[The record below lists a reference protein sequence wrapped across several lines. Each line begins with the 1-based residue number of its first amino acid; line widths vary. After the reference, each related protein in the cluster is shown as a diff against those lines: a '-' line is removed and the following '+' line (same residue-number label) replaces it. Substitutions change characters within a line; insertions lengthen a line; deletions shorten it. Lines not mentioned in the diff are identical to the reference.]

1 MAARNSNTALVKQL
15 QRLKSQQVV
24 EYENFDVRKK
34 VSVLFQFKEAADF
47 DDETIFALG
56 VNGLQGL
63 INANKRNFE
72 EFANDLFHIDS
83 QSVYRSQ
90 LTQDE
95 NEAIS
100 QRIRS
105 FLLRLC
111 PYFML
116 QAAMKCM
123 EWLIRRYSIHQFN
136 TDDVMV
142 CILPYHQTQQ
152 FVRVLQVLPIAHDR
166 SRWNWLKNNRA
177 QGVPL
182 SSIILQQRCLS
193 DLSILTLICRNLQD
207 SLKYNINAS
216 STVVVNFYTSTIVGL
231 LDSSHSDKMNEQF
244 MITLTPYLIKGLKSK
259 HNESI
264 AGTYIIITQMM
275 MKMTF
280 ENKFCTMLIDCV
292 TKHLSPSLQVEAIA
306 CITCICQSQNV
317 QTLSWRAFNA
327 LTSAPE
333 IVTSLQALSTA
344 HNIMPLLAPM
354 IDRLIAYCVSSH
366 SIHDKDDDDDDD
378 DTPDKELQRSN
389 NITINAYVTI
399 LQQLFQDI
407 QFQDNWIRK
416 ITNKLLKL
424 YCHQR
429 HILTD
434 DDEINVLKETVA
446 LILKSINSRYP
457 SVIDD
462 GIKDFIDQTQSK
474 NDSNDIDP
482 LSGRNSILWIEEMV
496 YLATAISK
504 YKVIPEC
511 DDRPLIVS
519 LYHPEAKIRSLAV
532 RHIQQNLLTQKVDTD
547 NKQFYYEALINRW
560 QDDDYTVVSSVLNI
574 GQNLTQIFDMQHLSE
589 MLINKCNELFLDE
602 NLLSQEVLQNI
613 LTIMLDRWFLEDLKD
628 FDTIFVAII
637 PHLIWLPKR
646 KAFSSKLIQKL
657 AKSLLVSKHPLLH
670 DIKSLISNK
679 TVKEALAADQGSKV
693 AKVNNA
699 ICKWLTSNLTQ
710 DNVQNFLDN
719 CRNQSQKFRSDTQRD
734 VFNSFIYCVCYQWV
748 KHWSIQQKQL
758 NSASI
763 NCLILYL
770 YEDLRLLASHRGHQL
785 QVEFDTGDGIE
796 NNDDAIVTSFFNTI
810 PIMIR
815 KCDSKRYKKSKS
827 MFLLRFLKA
836 LLGVLPSQNAE
847 VDWWKWTDEYQAKI
861 KLVDLIAYG
870 SGILFKL
877 KYQLYFRYLTKELLM
892 QRNSQSRLAIQF
904 LSHIW
909 SLNYCKQELS
919 NKDRSNFLN
928 SSPILQCYSLNL
940 ATALI
945 QGATDKILKDLMNS
959 SCPLVP
965 SLLVPINSENP
976 CVRKAA
982 VIFLKTCIDRIHAI
996 DSSVMAFAFA
1006 NISST
1011 ICQASETIVAD
1022 REQISKVF
1030 ASHFDKL
1037 TADVKSKEK
1046 KSSRSKAAILKRAKE
1061 SAIEANFNCI
1071 MEHVTNLQTPPIIR
1085 YNVLTSL
1092 QQVNNTLK
1100 LKFGMEFFMRLLDI
1114 VRSEQ
1119 IFDLR
1124 QEDALCL
1131 QNFLNCFTKDVAKN
1145 LATEP
1150 LLLNSFMTAL
1160 SIPNDIPY
1168 LAHQSPQT
1176 LSLTQVTPDFFA
1188 AIKDEKIQ
1196 QKIFSYLCDQLLIAS
1211 AVERS
1216 STIPLTLSKIPLTA
1230 GQYNTEFT
1238 TLNFTSIKDQTSK
1251 RPRKQIK
1258 VVNTTTSSSEDW
1270 RRLILLLESL
1280 QSKENVINA
1289 QELLPIFFGLLSK
1302 CMELDDS
1309 DIEYGKQLLLS
1320 NIIWT
1325 CKIVHKDILLEEY
1338 FDVEQVVNCIRK
1350 SDNPQTHQ
1358 QALLALNLIANIFP
1372 DLLFHN
1378 VMSVFT
1384 FMGANIMK
1392 HDSAYNFQIINQTID
1407 AIIPPLLESNTL
1419 ESQMKI
1425 EINSGKGVMTSV
1437 GDVITRV
1444 IQVFVD
1450 AWAHIPS
1457 HRRVPLFEHLLRKSG
1472 SCRSLSTTLL
1482 MLVESEISNV
1492 DEDTTAQVNRD
1503 NKIDFCLPL
1512 YQKFD
1517 VVTQL
1522 DAIIDCVKYISN
1534 LSDDQR
1540 DSKPVTG
1547 RSRKSPETLQI
1558 LQIFDVETHTSKQ
1571 LRRYRY
1577 TVAGLIVNLMDDSK
1591 YTEAVSDLKNDKTR
1605 QLEKKF
1611 IELLEESLRYITKI
1625 SKLAELHRV
1634 ESIGRYWNALNN
1646 RFNVI
1651 VDKVNGLLPLHAFI
1665 PVISSLLKSDNIV
1678 TCRKSFDLLG
1688 SKLVH
1693 VDLRTILEL
1702 KTQVIGLVDQLLE
1715 IVIGSK
1721 DQLYI
1726 KEKALYCISSIS
1738 SYLAPEDPPLFT
1750 HVIKGCL
1757 KVLTEPSLSMPVLA
1771 AALFCLSEICR
1782 GIGAHMIAF
1791 LPQLMPQI
1799 MKIFKL
1805 IRDESQGDQPSKK
1818 LEVLVTAAVKFAHR
1832 IISCLP
1838 HFVSPYLTELLKEFT
1853 RSYISGTLIDLN
1865 AKKSSQTSELVNEL
1879 DGLRED
1885 TASLLPHILLPAI
1898 GQSYKEIM
1906 LEDDWL
1912 EVDTNRIAMLMSV
1925 VKISISKMPSVDI
1938 KSMQPKLI
1946 NIFMEAF
1953 DYRITTQAKICSVS
1967 LDVSE
1972 NAIIEAFLALV
1983 VRLSEKTFWP
1993 AFRKVFDWATV
2004 GDVPKERNIVFF
2016 RATNRIADTLKGLFL
2031 IFASDLVTYSAKL
2044 LDANNAS
2051 KGGKFFSNNE
2061 SDASIAEE
2069 KSSLLT
2075 ELILDC
2081 LYKCFLYDRQK
2092 FFDQEKFDLLMQPLV
2107 DQIDNQIDGA
2117 ANYEERVLQHLLP
2130 CIVEFAVVIEN
2141 DALWKPLHYQIC
2153 LKTRHKSPQVRF
2165 ASVKIIGELYRRLGE
2180 NFILLLPETIP
2191 FLAELMEDESVEVEK
2206 ECQEVVAV
2214 IENITGESVEKF
2226 F

>member
-317 QTLSWRAFNA
+317 QTLSW
-327 LTSAPE
+327 S
-333 IVTSLQALSTA
+333 
-344 HNIMPLLAPM
+344 
-354 IDRLIAYCVSSH
+354 
-366 SIHDKDDDDDDD
+366 
-378 DTPDKELQRSN
+378 
-389 NITINAYVTI
+389 
-399 LQQLFQDI
+399 
-407 QFQDNWIRK
+407 
-416 ITNKLLKL
+416 KLLKL

-646 KAFSSKLIQKL
+646 KGFSSKLILKL

-710 DNVQNFLDN
+710 DNIQNFLDN
-719 CRNQSQKFRSDTQRD
+719 CSNQSQKFRSDTQRD

-748 KHWSIQQKQL
+748 KHWSTQQKQL

-892 QRNSQSRLAIQF
+892 
-904 LSHIW
+904 
-909 SLNYCKQELS
+909 ELS

-1114 VRSEQ
+1114 VQSEQ

-1176 LSLTQVTPDFFA
+1176 LSLTQVTPGFFA

-1251 RPRKQIK
+1251 RPRKQI
-1258 VVNTTTSSSEDW
+1258 
-1270 RRLILLLESL
+1270 
-1280 QSKENVINA
+1280 
-1289 QELLPIFFGLLSK
+1289 

-1558 LQIFDVETHTSKQ
+1558 LQIFDAETHTSKQ

-2117 ANYEERVLQHLLP
+2117 AKYEERVLQHLLP